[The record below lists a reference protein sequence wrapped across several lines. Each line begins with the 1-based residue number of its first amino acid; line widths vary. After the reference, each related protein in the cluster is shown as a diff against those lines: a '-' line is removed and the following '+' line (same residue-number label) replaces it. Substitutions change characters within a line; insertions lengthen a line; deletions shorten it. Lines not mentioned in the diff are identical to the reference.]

1 MLPGLYRITQGVFF
15 VKGHKNI
22 GYDAFLTALSFL
34 LLAKS
39 DRSNHI
45 DRLKQR
51 PPTIQGI
58 ASIISVVTLVW
69 ITFFAAM
76 ASANDDIDIL
86 RAGQVTEL
94 WGGQGALSFFDEYSD
109 PAYGDCTDELSGTET
124 CPSVDWDIV
133 QDAERGEVLEVRYLA
148 DAGHAGLVV
157 GPGNAV
163 DLRQY
168 AQGDLTFDI
177 NLIDPSEVRQFY
189 VKVESGDA
197 NSGELQ
203 VPGLLIQTG
212 WQTVSIPVSTL
223 TASGALKLSGIT
235 APVVFFP
242 GFQTGAGLRYRID
255 AIRFTPGTGEPV
267 TPGPDKSVDYELTAF
282 GAGTVADRI
291 NPASYR
297 CVFDYGNW
305 IYNAGVVEPGIAGCN
320 TATQTPIGTPT
331 PRIPQLV
338 EPASLKPTAT
348 HRWWGSVPFLGEM
361 RVGNPSD
368 AAYITP
374 DPIIA
379 RITERG
385 VRLMGIPGGLSLTGD
400 GFLYSLPDPFAEVFD
415 GIAIGHSEHADLNA
429 FMKDASAG
437 SVTVQWLAGA
447 EPVMEAVFTHGSP
460 HVTFKVLSGHLVL
473 RSLRGDGGEK
483 GIFLDVPQRLGIWT
497 SVAGNRNDFLV
508 TGAGDTSFEDTAGR
522 EIRIKDDTG
531 QITVTWLPND
541 SGSDVP
547 SALVEAF
554 LASAE
559 VAIAS
564 VEIDYAVDRS
574 TNDVTISHRY
584 LDAAGAPA
592 STMMGLHP
600 LHWKFSEP
608 LETIAVARSARGLI
622 KFSVGTGF
630 SYTLPAV
637 GVLPT
642 LPVLAD
648 SLDHARLGELI
659 KAFTQRGPG
668 SWNNRTDTYWSGKN
682 YGKVAELAALARTAG
697 YVAEADELIAWLK
710 LQLEDWFSAER
721 DGALDTQRYFVYDA
735 QWSTLLGME
744 EAFAAHQLLNDHH
757 FHYGYFVRAAA
768 EICRVDPDWCGSENY
783 GPMIELLIRDYAAGP
798 DDPLFPPL
806 RNFDPANG
814 FSWASGAVNFVRGN
828 NNESTSEAAN
838 AYGAIVLYG
847 LATGNEALIE
857 RGLYL
862 QASTS
867 AAFWEYWNNIGGYRA
882 PGSAEDNFPFG
893 YNKLTT
899 SIIWGDGAV
908 FSTWFSPL
916 VAHILG
922 IQGLPSNTLTMHV
935 GLYADYMRDYVTLGL
950 SESSN
955 GKPSGL
961 GADEWR
967 DLWWNLWALVDAEA
981 AIADYETVST
991 YTPEAGE
998 TKAHTYH
1005 WLHTLR
1011 ALGQLRT
1018 GTGSITADYPAAMV
1032 FDQEALRQYV
1042 VYNFKAAPLTVTF
1055 SDGHSVTAP
1064 AGFSVSDNQT
1074 QRLDSDGD
1082 GVYDDLDDFP
1092 ANANEW
1098 LDTDGDGIGNNAD
1111 PDDDD
1116 DGFSDDEEALD
1127 ETNPLSRFSCKT
1139 GCFSFDVDESL
1150 AAQPL
1155 TDGLLVIRHLFGFRG
1170 ESLTAG
1176 AVAGGAARDVSDA
1189 IALYL
1194 SDSNTELDIDG
1205 DGASKPLTDGLLLIR
1220 YLFGFRGEA
1229 LMSGAVGAGAER
1241 NTAEAIET
1249 YILARL
1255 PEE

>member
-1 MLPGLYRITQGVFF
+1 MSGHRTTCDWRNCIYNLQHRSIT
-15 VKGHKNI
+15 H
-22 GYDAFLTALSFL
+22 
-34 LLAKS
+34 
-39 DRSNHI
+39 
-45 DRLKQR
+45 
-51 PPTIQGI
+51 PTIGPVI
-58 ASIISVVTLVW
+58 VLVSLIW
-69 ITFFAAM
+69 ATFFSTVI
-76 ASANDDIDIL
+76 SANDDVDVL
-86 RAGQVTEL
+86 RAGVVAED

-109 PAYGDCTDELSGTET
+109 PAYGDCTNESKGTET
-124 CPSVDWDIV
+124 CPSVDWDVV
-133 QDAERGEVLEVRYLA
+133 QDAARGEVLEVRYSG

-157 GPGNAV
+157 GPGSPV
-163 DLRQY
+163 DIRGY
-168 AQGDLTFDI
+168 AQGELTFDI
-177 NLIDPSEVRQFY
+177 NLIDLGKVSQFY
-189 VKVESGDA
+189 IKVESGDA

-203 VPGLLIQTG
+203 VPGLSIQAG

-223 TASGALKLSGIT
+223 TASGALQLSGIT

-242 GFQTGAGLRYRID
+242 GFRTGAGLRYRID
-255 AIRFTPGTGEPV
+255 AIRFTSGTGEPA
-267 TPGPDKSVDYELTAF
+267 TPGPVDTVEYQLTAF

-320 TATQTPIGTPT
+320 TATQTPTGAPT
-331 PRIPQLV
+331 PRMPQVV

-348 HRWWGSVPFLGEM
+348 HRWWGSIPFLGEM
-361 RVGNPSD
+361 RVDNTSD

-374 DPIIA
+374 DPMIA

-415 GIAIGHSEHADLNA
+415 GIAVGHSEHSDLNA

-437 SVTVQWLAGA
+437 SVTVQWLAGT

-460 HVTFKVLSGHLVL
+460 HVFFKVLSGHLVL
-473 RSLRGDGGEK
+473 RTLRGDGGEK
-483 GIFLDVPQRLGIWT
+483 GIFLDAPQRLGLWT

-508 TGAGDTSFEDTAGR
+508 TGAGDTSFEDIAGR
-522 EIRIKDDTG
+522 EITVKDDTG

-547 SALVEAF
+547 SAVVEAF
-554 LASAE
+554 SSSAD

-564 VEIDYAVDRS
+564 VEIDYTVDRS
-574 TNDVTISHRY
+574 TNDVTIRHRY
-584 LDAAGAPA
+584 LDASGAPA

-608 LETIAVARSARGLI
+608 RETIATARSARGLI
-622 KFSVGTGF
+622 KFTLGSGF

-648 SLDHARLGELI
+648 SLDLARLGEFI
-659 KAFTQRGPG
+659 QAFTERGSA
-668 SWNNRTDTYWSGKN
+668 SWNDRTDTYWSGKN

-744 EAFAAHQLLNDHH
+744 ESFAAHQMLNDHH

-783 GPMIELLIRDYAAGP
+783 GAMIELLIRDYAAGP

-847 LATGNEALIE
+847 LATGNEALVE

-867 AAFWEYWNNIGGYRA
+867 AAFWEYWNNIDGYRA
-882 PGSAEDNFPFG
+882 PGTTEDNFPIG

-981 AIADYETVST
+981 AIADYESVSG

-1032 FDQEALRQYV
+1032 FDHEALRHYV
-1042 VYNFKAAPLTVTF
+1042 VYNFKAEPLTVTF
-1055 SDGHSVTAP
+1055 SDGHSVTAA

-1074 QRLDSDGD
+1074 QPLDSDGD
-1082 GVYDDLDDFP
+1082 GVYDDLDVFP

-1116 DGFSDDEEALD
+1116 DGFSDEAEALD

-1150 AAQPL
+1150 AAKPL
-1155 TDGLLVIRHLFGFRG
+1155 TDGLLVIRHLFGFSG
-1170 ESLTAG
+1170 AALTSG
-1176 AVAGGAARDVSDA
+1176 AVADGAVRGASEEIV
-1189 IALYL
+1189 LYL
-1194 SDSNTELDIDG
+1194 TDANSELDIDG
-1205 DGASKPLTDGLLLIR
+1205 DGATKPLTDGLLLIR
-1220 YLFGFRGEA
+1220 YLFGFTGDA
-1229 LMSGAVGAGAER
+1229 LISGAIGAGAER
-1241 NTAEAIET
+1241 NTADAIEA
-1249 YILARL
+1249 YIQARL
-1255 PEE
+1255 PKE

>member
-1 MLPGLYRITQGVFF
+1 MSGHRTTCDWRNCIYNLQHRSIT
-15 VKGHKNI
+15 H
-22 GYDAFLTALSFL
+22 
-34 LLAKS
+34 
-39 DRSNHI
+39 
-45 DRLKQR
+45 
-51 PPTIQGI
+51 PTIGPVI
-58 ASIISVVTLVW
+58 VLVSLIW
-69 ITFFAAM
+69 ATFFSAVI
-76 ASANDDIDIL
+76 SANDDVDVL
-86 RAGQVTEL
+86 RAGVVAED

-109 PAYGDCTDELSGTET
+109 PAYGDCTNESKGTET
-124 CPSVDWDIV
+124 CPSVDWDVV
-133 QDAERGEVLEVRYLA
+133 QDAARGEVLEVRYSG

-157 GPGNAV
+157 GPGSPV
-163 DLRQY
+163 DIRRY
-168 AQGDLTFDI
+168 AQGELTFDI
-177 NLIDPSEVRQFY
+177 NLIDLGKVSQFY
-189 VKVESGDA
+189 IKVESGDA

-203 VPGLLIQTG
+203 VPGLSIQAG

-223 TASGALKLSGIT
+223 TASGALQLSGIT

-242 GFQTGAGLRYRID
+242 GFRTGAGLRYRID
-255 AIRFTPGTGEPV
+255 AIRFTSGTGEPA
-267 TPGPDKSVDYELTAF
+267 TPGPVDTVEYQLTAF

-320 TATQTPIGTPT
+320 TATQTPTGAPT
-331 PRIPQLV
+331 PRMPQVV

-348 HRWWGSVPFLGEM
+348 HRWWGSIPFLGEM
-361 RVGNPSD
+361 RVDNTSD

-374 DPIIA
+374 DPMIA

-415 GIAIGHSEHADLNA
+415 GIAVGHSEHSDLNA

-437 SVTVQWLAGA
+437 SVTVQWLAGT

-460 HVTFKVLSGHLVL
+460 HVFFKVLSGHLVL
-473 RSLRGDGGEK
+473 RTLRGDGGEK
-483 GIFLDVPQRLGIWT
+483 GIFLDAPQRLGLWT

-508 TGAGDTSFEDTAGR
+508 TGAGDTSFEDIAGR
-522 EIRIKDDTG
+522 EITVKDDTG

-547 SALVEAF
+547 SAVVEAF
-554 LASAE
+554 SSSAD

-564 VEIDYAVDRS
+564 VEIDYTVDRS
-574 TNDVTISHRY
+574 TNDVTIRHRY
-584 LDAAGAPA
+584 LDASGAPA

-608 LETIAVARSARGLI
+608 RETIATARSARGLI
-622 KFSVGTGF
+622 KFTLGSGF

-648 SLDHARLGELI
+648 SLDLARLGEFI
-659 KAFTQRGPG
+659 QAFTERGSA
-668 SWNNRTDTYWSGKN
+668 SWNDRTDTYWSGKN

-721 DGALDTQRYFVYDA
+721 DGGLDTQRYFVYDA

-744 EAFAAHQLLNDHH
+744 ESFAAHQMLNDHH

-783 GPMIELLIRDYAAGP
+783 GAMIELLIRDYAAGP

-847 LATGNEALIE
+847 LATGNEALVE

-867 AAFWEYWNNIGGYRA
+867 AAFWEYWNNIDGYRA
-882 PGSAEDNFPFG
+882 PGTTEDNFPIG

-981 AIADYETVST
+981 AIADYESVSG

-1032 FDQEALRQYV
+1032 FDHEALRHYV
-1042 VYNFKAAPLTVTF
+1042 VYNFKAEPLTVTF
-1055 SDGHSVTAP
+1055 SDGHSVTA
-1064 AGFSVSDNQT
+1064 ATGFSVSDNQT
-1074 QRLDSDGD
+1074 QPLDSDGD
-1082 GVYDDLDDFP
+1082 GVYDDLDVFP

-1116 DGFSDDEEALD
+1116 DGFSDEAEALD

-1150 AAQPL
+1150 AAKPL
-1155 TDGLLVIRHLFGFRG
+1155 TDGLLVIRHLFGFSG
-1170 ESLTAG
+1170 AALTSG
-1176 AVAGGAARDVSDA
+1176 AVADGAVRGASEEIV
-1189 IALYL
+1189 LYL
-1194 SDSNTELDIDG
+1194 TDANSELDIDG
-1205 DGASKPLTDGLLLIR
+1205 DGATKPLTDGLLLIR
-1220 YLFGFRGEA
+1220 YLFGFTGDA
-1229 LMSGAVGAGAER
+1229 LISGAIGAGAER
-1241 NTAEAIET
+1241 NTADAIEN
-1249 YILARL
+1249 YIQARL
-1255 PEE
+1255 PKE

>member
-1 MLPGLYRITQGVFF
+1 MSGHRTTCDWRNRIYNLQHRFIT
-15 VKGHKNI
+15 H
-22 GYDAFLTALSFL
+22 
-34 LLAKS
+34 
-39 DRSNHI
+39 
-45 DRLKQR
+45 
-51 PPTIQGI
+51 PTIGPVI
-58 ASIISVVTLVW
+58 VLVSLIW
-69 ITFFAAM
+69 ATFFSTVI
-76 ASANDDIDIL
+76 SANDDVDVL
-86 RAGQVTEL
+86 RAGVVAED

-109 PAYGDCTDELSGTET
+109 PAYGDCTNESKGTET
-124 CPSVDWDIV
+124 CPSVDWDVV
-133 QDAERGEVLEVRYLA
+133 QDAARGEVLEVRYSG

-157 GPGNAV
+157 GPGSPV
-163 DLRQY
+163 DIRRY
-168 AQGDLTFDI
+168 AQGELTFDI
-177 NLIDPSEVRQFY
+177 NLIDLGKVSQFY
-189 VKVESGDA
+189 IKVESGDA

-203 VPGLLIQTG
+203 VPGLSIQAG

-223 TASGALKLSGIT
+223 TASGALQLSGIT

-242 GFQTGAGLRYRID
+242 GFRTGAGLRYRID
-255 AIRFTPGTGEPV
+255 AIRFTSGTGEPA
-267 TPGPDKSVDYELTAF
+267 TPGPVDTVEYQLKAF

-320 TATQTPIGTPT
+320 TATQTPTGAPT
-331 PRIPQLV
+331 PRIPQVV

-348 HRWWGSVPFLGEM
+348 HRWWGSIPFLGEM
-361 RVGNPSD
+361 RVDNTSD

-374 DPIIA
+374 DPMIA

-415 GIAIGHSEHADLNA
+415 GIAVGHSEHSDLNA

-437 SVTVQWLAGA
+437 SVTVQWLAGT

-460 HVTFKVLSGHLVL
+460 HVFFKVLSGHLVL
-473 RSLRGDGGEK
+473 RTLRGDGGEK
-483 GIFLDVPQRLGIWT
+483 GIFLDAPQRLGLWT

-508 TGAGDTSFEDTAGR
+508 TGAGDTSFEDIAGR
-522 EIRIKDDTG
+522 EITVKDDTG

-547 SALVEAF
+547 SAVVEAF
-554 LASAE
+554 SSSAD

-564 VEIDYAVDRS
+564 VEIDYTVDRS
-574 TNDVTISHRY
+574 TNDVTIRHRY
-584 LDAAGAPA
+584 LDASGAPA

-608 LETIAVARSARGLI
+608 RETIATARSARGLI
-622 KFSVGTGF
+622 KFTLGSGF

-648 SLDHARLGELI
+648 SLDLARLGEFI
-659 KAFTQRGPG
+659 QAFTERGSA
-668 SWNNRTDTYWSGKN
+668 SWNDRTDTYWSGKN

-744 EAFAAHQLLNDHH
+744 ESFAAHQMLNDHH

-783 GPMIELLIRDYAAGP
+783 GAMIELLIRDYAAGP

-847 LATGNEALIE
+847 LATGNEALVE

-867 AAFWEYWNNIGGYRA
+867 AAFWEYWNNIDGYRA
-882 PGSAEDNFPFG
+882 PGTTEDNFPIG

-981 AIADYETVST
+981 AIADYESVSG

-1032 FDQEALRQYV
+1032 FDHEALRHYV
-1042 VYNFKAAPLTVTF
+1042 VYNFKAEPLTVTF
-1055 SDGHSVTAP
+1055 SDGHSVTAA

-1074 QRLDSDGD
+1074 QPLDSDGD
-1082 GVYDDLDDFP
+1082 GVYDDLDVFP

-1116 DGFSDDEEALD
+1116 DGFSDEAEALD

-1150 AAQPL
+1150 AAKPL
-1155 TDGLLVIRHLFGFRG
+1155 TDGLLVIRHLFGFSG
-1170 ESLTAG
+1170 AALTSG
-1176 AVAGGAARDVSDA
+1176 AVADGAVRGASEEIV
-1189 IALYL
+1189 LYL
-1194 SDSNTELDIDG
+1194 TDANSELDIDG
-1205 DGASKPLTDGLLLIR
+1205 DGATKPLTDGLLLIR
-1220 YLFGFRGEA
+1220 YLFGFTGDA
-1229 LMSGAVGAGAER
+1229 LISGAIGAGAER
-1241 NTAEAIET
+1241 NTADAIET
-1249 YILARL
+1249 YIQARL
-1255 PEE
+1255 PKE